1 MWPAQALIYALKDA
15 PLLAPAPRRRRA
27 KDRQVRVR
35 WLRPGE
41 IGHLLEIFA
50 GPGPRSGELR
60 FGAPRLRLTA
70 ADVHQLTDLE
80 GHDDVALVVE
90 SADGRLVGV
99 AGFVRNA
106 HDDSSADVVVRV
118 VDPWPQHRVG
128 ALLASTLVDRARRG
142 RQRRFRLGK
151 RPHTKGTQRQLRR
164 VSRDIERLAPDREA
178 ADCAADATGPD
189 LPRTGSDRLGKRSGA
204 DRRSVPGSA

>member
-1 MWPAQALIYALKDA
+1 MWPTQELICALKDA
-15 PLLAPAPRRRRA
+15 PLLAPAPSRRRA
-27 KDRQVRVR
+27 KDRRVRVR

-50 GPGPRSGELR
+50 GPGPRSRELR

-70 ADVHQLTDLE
+70 ADVDQLTDLD

-118 VDPWPQHRVG
+118 VDTWPQRGVG
-128 ALLASTLVDRARRG
+128 ALLASTLVSRARRG
-142 RQRRFRLGK
+142 RQRRFRLVK
-151 RPHTKGTQRQLRR
+151 RPDNKATQRQLRQ
-164 VSRDIERLAPDREA
+164 VSRDIERLAPDRDA
-178 ADCAADATGPD
+178 AECAGRPPVS
-189 LPRTGSDRLGKRSGA
+189 PRRA
-204 DRRSVPGSA
+204 